1 MLPTTTDLRC
11 AGVAVIH
18 ALMKQFFFLSLATL
32 VTACGG
38 ISGELKNS
46 AGLIRQ
52 VDLSGAVFAWVDQSD
67 ADLVSWESPRL
78 MIAFTGVSFTA
89 SDDLLV
95 LSGADL
101 ANLQLRFA
109 TGDVVAIVI
118 PDAAR
123 QSGATT
129 IEAELVP
136 GAFRCPPLNQPLV
149 NSQALACFNAAPE
162 RLESNTDFDGFAPV
176 GRKAKLTITLE
187 EGGRTTGET
196 ISGTITLSIETLESD
211 PANSMIGTVTGSF
224 SLDLLGERLA
234 ERNLLMLGGAQ
245 P

>member
-1 MLPTTTDLRC
+1 
-11 AGVAVIH
+11 
-18 ALMKQFFFLSLATL
+18 MKAIFFFSLAAL
-32 VTACGG
+32 ATACSG

-46 AGLIRQ
+46 DNISRQ

-78 MIAFTGVSFTA
+78 MIAFMGVSLSA
-89 SDDLLV
+89 GNDLLG
-95 LSGADL
+95 LSGSELAD
-101 ANLQLRFA
+101 LQLRFA
-109 TGDVVAIVI
+109 TGDIVAIII

-123 QSGATT
+123 QAGATT

-162 RLESNTDFDGFAPV
+162 RLESNTDFEGFAPI
-176 GRKAKLTITLE
+176 GRKAKLTIELE

-196 ISGTITLSIETLESD
+196 ISGTLTLLIETLESD
-211 PANSMIGTVTGSF
+211 PANSMTGMITGSF